1 VSDDSSAASPP
12 PVSPPLLAVRD
23 LAVRYG
29 RLDALRGVSLTVQ
42 PREFV
47 ALVGPNGAGKSTLV
61 NAVAGLLKPN
71 GGTIRLAGK
80 NIAGLAP
87 AAVLRLGI
95 AQVPE
100 GRQIFAGLTVEDNLA
115 LGAFGRFFRS
125 PWLVDGAV
133 RMLRGRRA
141 LAADFDRVY
150 ALFPRLHDLRG
161 RDAGTLSGGEQQM
174 LALGRALMSDAR
186 LLMID
191 ELSLGLAPLVVR
203 EIADHLRELHA
214 AGLAVLLVEQNVPLA
229 FALAARV
236 YVLEGGQV
244 RAHGTAAELRAR
256 PDIRGVYL
264 GSPISEETGEE
275 TGEETTG
282 APQPVLPDFASP
294 TDGK

>member
-1 VSDDSSAASPP
+1 MSDGPTSS
-12 PVSPPLLAVRD
+12 PLLEIHD

-29 RLDALRGVSLTVQ
+29 RLDALRGVSLTVG
-42 PREFV
+42 PGEFV

-61 NAVAGLLKPN
+61 NTVAGLLKPS
-71 GGTIRLAGK
+71 GGTIHLAGED
-80 NIAGLAP
+80 IAGQSP
-87 AAVLRLGI
+87 AAILRRGI

-115 LGAFGRFFRS
+115 LGAFGRYFRS

-141 LAADFDRVY
+141 LTADCERVY
-150 ALFPRLHDLRG
+150 ALFPRLRDLHG

-203 EIADHLRELHA
+203 EIAEHLRELHA

-244 RAHGTAAELRAR
+244 RAQGTAAALRAR
-256 PDIRGVYL
+256 TDIRGVYL
-264 GSPISEETGEE
+264 GSPIAEGN
-275 TGEETTG
+275 G
-282 APQPVLPDFASP
+282 AEATDVPQSVVHDPAAVA
-294 TDGK
+294 DGR

>member
-1 VSDDSSAASPP
+1 VSDGPVSPALLP
-12 PVSPPLLAVRD
+12 ASPPLLEIRD

-29 RLDALRGVSLTVQ
+29 RLDALRGVSLTVG
-42 PREFV
+42 PGEFV

-61 NAVAGLLKPN
+61 NTVAGLLKPA
-71 GGTIRLAGK
+71 GGTIRLAGESTV
-80 NIAGLAP
+80 GLAP
-87 AAVLRLGI
+87 AAVLRRGI

-100 GRQIFAGLTVEDNLA
+100 GRQIFAGLSVEDNLA

-150 ALFPRLHDLRG
+150 ALFPRLRDLRG

-174 LALGRALMSDAR
+174 LALGRALMSEAR

-191 ELSLGLAPLVVR
+191 ELSLGLAPLMVR
-203 EIADHLRELHA
+203 EIAEHLRELHA

-244 RAHGTAAELRAR
+244 RAQGTAAELRAR
-256 PDIRGVYL
+256 PEIRGVYL
-264 GSPISEETGEE
+264 GSPID
-275 TGEETTG
+275 ETTGREAVG
-282 APQPVLPDFASP
+282 APQPAMRVSASTP
-294 TDGK
+294 HDR